1 MQFSWRGG
9 TSVNWIWLDSG
20 MMLLRE
26 HLKVI
31 IRRWIN
37 WSFVALILQRGLCC
51 SFPGLLKRGS
61 IIRPLRAPPD
71 LEAIFIVPRCDVLM
85 CNGLDKYLKHL
96 HLWGETMISEIP
108 LIPQILWV
116 YWNKSLP
123 AGAPL
128 PGPDEVPEVILTNT
142 LPAHLWHCCTFVLT
156 ELLLSVLPLLF
167 VTVPSHPLYRP
178 EFRADVRSIPHTDS
192 MLTVTATVLFES
204 AQLQNVHL
212 HASDAALFITY
223 SVCTYFGCECR
234 WIDEWINKEMILM
247 PFCWSQIQSAFF
259 LFFYFFYSRLSIRD
273 QLSNYASLRCRSV
286 NASEVFWIKAWEI
299 NPL

>member
-1 MQFSWRGG
+1 
-9 TSVNWIWLDSG
+9 
-20 MMLLRE
+20 MLLRE

-37 WSFVALILQRGLCC
+37 WSFVAPILQRGLCC

-116 YWNKSLP
+116 YWNKWLP

-234 WIDEWINKEMILM
+234 WIDEWINK
-247 PFCWSQIQSAFF
+247 
-259 LFFYFFYSRLSIRD
+259 
-273 QLSNYASLRCRSV
+273 
-286 NASEVFWIKAWEI
+286 
-299 NPL
+299 